1 MLDLHKRGKALT
13 EFGEVSEKYEWCEEE
28 NGSFVDTE
36 FDANNVGCNEAFALI
51 FFTLD
56 LV

>member
-1 MLDLHKRGKALT
+1 M
-13 EFGEVSEKYEWCEEE
+13 SEKYEELYEEE